1 MKLRSIIRLLPLL
14 GALSASL
21 WGAASARPNIL
32 LVTADDMSWPYMSI
46 AGCKAVNTPNLD
58 RLARSGVLMR
68 NGFSGA
74 PGCSPSR
81 ATLLTGRHVW
91 MTEEAGVHFGG
102 FPAKFPTFPDLL
114 IKAGYHVGTT
124 GKAWSPGEWNRHG
137 RTTAPGGPAFNQH
150 TLKPPSPNIKENDYP
165 ANFAAFLAKRKAK
178 EPFFFWY
185 GSVEPHRGFDVG
197 SGRRAGKKIED
208 VVVPAFLP
216 DTPAV
221 RSDLLDYFVEIEWL
235 DNHLGKIIAMLEQA
249 GELENT
255 LVIFTG
261 DNGMPMIR
269 AKATCYEYGLHV
281 PLIIAW
287 PQRVPAGRSVEDPVG
302 FVDLTATILAAADI
316 AHPNAG
322 NPALAPVG
330 RNLLPILTGTRSGL
344 VDPANAFTFAGHERH
359 TLTRYNDLGYPIR
372 ALRTPQYLYLR
383 NLRPERW
390 PQGDPQRYDRPGGPG
405 LRPLHGGAYRDIDDQ
420 VLLRWL
426 IENAK
431 TPPYDAFFQRA
442 VGRRPA
448 EELYDIQQDPSCL
461 NNLATSPAHAA
472 ARAQLARQMDDY
484 LKRTAD
490 PRIHGSNPDIADSY
504 PHYNAK
510 NIPGENLYPP
520 PAPGR

>member
-1 MKLRSIIRLLPLL
+1 MKL
-14 GALSASL
+14 ASL
-21 WGAASARPNIL
+21 LRRVALLAALAVPMGAAELPRPNIL

-81 ATLLTGRHVW
+81 AALLTGRHIW
-91 MTEEAGVHFGG
+91 AIEEAGVHFGG
-102 FPAKFPTFPDLL
+102 FPAKYPTFPDLL
-114 IKAGYHVGTT
+114 IQAGYHVGTT
-124 GKAWSPGEWNRHG
+124 GKAWSPGEWSHHG

-150 TLKPPSPNIKENDYP
+150 TLKPPSPNIKDNDYP
-165 ANFAAFLAKRKAK
+165 ANLAAFLAKRKPGQ
-178 EPFFFWY
+178 PFFFWY

-208 VVVPAFLP
+208 VVVPGFLP
-216 DTPAV
+216 DTPEV
-221 RSDLLDYFVEIEWL
+221 RSDLLDYFLEIEWL
-235 DNHLGKIIAMLEQA
+235 DHQLGKMLTMLEQA

-287 PQRVPAGRSVEDPVG
+287 PKRVPGRRSVDDPVG
-302 FVDLTATILAAADI
+302 FVDLTATILAAADVS
-316 AHPNAG
+316 HPNAG
-322 NPALAPVG
+322 NPALAPMG
-330 RNLLPILTGTRSGL
+330 RNLLPILTGNRDGL

-359 TLTRYNDLGYPIR
+359 TLTRHNDLGYPIR

-383 NLRPERW
+383 NLRPDRW
-390 PQGDPQRYDRPGGPG
+390 PQGDPRRYERPGGG
-405 LRPLHGGAYRDIDDQ
+405 SLRPLHAGAYRDIDDQ

-426 IENAK
+426 IERAQ
-431 TPPYDAFFQRA
+431 TPPYDAFFARA

-448 EELYDIQQDPSCL
+448 EELFDIQKDPDCL
-461 NNLATSPAHAA
+461 QNLATSPAHADVRAKLA
-472 ARAQLARQMDDY
+472 AQMDEY
-484 LKRTAD
+484 LQRTRD
-490 PRIHGSNPDIADSY
+490 PRVVGPNRDIADSY
-504 PHYNAK
+504 PHYNPK
-510 NIPGENLYPP
+510 NIMGENLYPP